1 MTSLATQ
8 VLTLVFLQ
16 TIFASERLDDNKWHS
31 LAVRRRQKRLLV
43 EVDDEKPVRSKYRDV
58 IPPPRKL
65 SLAPLTRRRRSLKPR
80 RNIGHVPKLSNRST
94 RVFH

>member
-65 SLAPLTRRRRSLKPR
+65 SLAPLTRRNLKPR
-80 RNIGHVPKLSNRST
+80 RNIGHVPKLPNRST